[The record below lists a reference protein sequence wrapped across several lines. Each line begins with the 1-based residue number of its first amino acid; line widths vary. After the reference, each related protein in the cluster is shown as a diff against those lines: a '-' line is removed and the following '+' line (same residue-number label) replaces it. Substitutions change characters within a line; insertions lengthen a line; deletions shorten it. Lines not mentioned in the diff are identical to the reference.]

1 MHKIVISGYYGFN
14 NIGDESILRAVV
26 NNLREEFESVEIT
39 VLSQN
44 PVLTQEK
51 FGVKAIDRMSISK
64 IIMAIKSC
72 DLLISGGGSLLQD
85 STSKRSIIYYIGIIW
100 ISLLFKKKVFIYSQG
115 IGPITRKWN
124 RKLVKRVLNRLNYI
138 VVRDVQSK
146 ELLCEIGVD
155 KSKIYVTADP
165 VISLKPVSLEPG
177 RVSLAKAGLMPD
189 TQQVK
194 VGIALRGL
202 KIKDEFVTEI
212 IKFTEEIIEKYHAKV
227 VFIPFHYNE
236 DMPVIYRMERI
247 LGDKCIYIKE
257 KHLTEEML
265 SITGNMD
272 LLIGVRLHS
281 LIHAAIM
288 DIPMIAIAYDPKIN
302 SFMHALNMKAL
313 CSIYDLKSEFL
324 LEEFER
330 VKKEKDPMQ
339 LEIKK
344 NIGKLVDDLKL
355 NQRLIKELL
364 EEKS

>member
-14 NIGDESILRAVV
+14 NIGDESILKAVV
-26 NNLREEFESVEIT
+26 NNLREEFESVDIT
-39 VLSQN
+39 VLSQD
-44 PVLTQEK
+44 PALTQEK
-51 FGVKAIDRMSISK
+51 FGIRAIDRMNIIN

-85 STSKRSIIYYIGIIW
+85 STSKRSILYYIGIIW

-115 IGPITRKWN
+115 IGPITQRWN
-124 RKLVKRVLNRLNYI
+124 RKLVKKVLNRLHYI

-155 KSKIYVTADP
+155 KNKIYVTADP
-165 VISLKPVSLEPG
+165 VISLKPVSLEAG
-177 RVSLAKAGLMPD
+177 RLSLIKAGLMPD
-189 TQQVK
+189 SQQVK

-212 IKFTEEIIEKYHAKV
+212 IDFTKEIIHKYNAKV
-227 VFIPFHYNE
+227 VFIPFHFNE
-236 DMPVIYRMERI
+236 DMPIIEKMERI
-247 LGDKCIYIKE
+247 LGDKCFYIKN

-265 SITGNMD
+265 SIIGNMD

-330 VKKEKDPMQ
+330 VQKEKEHMQ
-339 LEIKK
+339 WEIKK
-344 NIGKLVDDLKL
+344 NINQLVEDFKL
-355 NQRLIKELL
+355 NQRLIKDLL
-364 EEKS
+364 EEKK